1 MFINYRKA
9 AKVKA
14 ILFAALFVFGSTLLA
29 ASFVG
34 MTHLPHQEI
43 GFWIMLGV
51 CFMGILTVFWS
62 ALGFSFAI
70 MDYKELS

>member
-1 MFINYRKA
+1 MFIDYRKA

-14 ILFAALFVFGSTLLA
+14 ILFAALFLFGSILLA
-29 ASFVG
+29 ASGFG

-51 CFMGILTVFWS
+51 CFIGILTIFWS
-62 ALGFSFAI
+62 ALGFIFAM

>member
-1 MFINYRKA
+1 MFINHRKT

-62 ALGFSFAI
+62 ALGFIFAM

>member
-1 MFINYRKA
+1 MFINHRKT

-14 ILFAALFVFGSTLLA
+14 ILFAALFAKAILLLSGSAFGMS
-29 ASFVG
+29 
-34 MTHLPHQEI
+34 HLPHQEL

-51 CFMGILTVFWS
+51 CFIGILTIFWS
-62 ALGFSFAI
+62 VLGFIFAM

>member
-14 ILFAALFVFGSTLLA
+14 ILFAALFAFRINSAGCDQA
-29 ASFVG
+29 FG

-62 ALGFSFAI
+62 ALGFIFA
-70 MDYKELS
+70 

>member
-14 ILFAALFVFGSTLLA
+14 IIFAALFVFGSTLLA

-43 GFWIMLGV
+43 GFWIMLGL

>member
-14 ILFAALFVFGSTLLA
+14 IIFAALFVFGSTMLA

>member
-1 MFINYRKA
+1 MFTNYRKA

-14 ILFAALFVFGSTLLA
+14 IIFAALFVFGSTLLA
-29 ASFVG
+29 ASSVG

-51 CFMGILTVFWS
+51 SFVGILTVFWS
-62 ALGFSFAI
+62 ALGFIFAM

>member
-1 MFINYRKA
+1 MFIDYRKA

-14 ILFAALFVFGSTLLA
+14 ILFAALFLFGSILLA
-29 ASFVG
+29 ASGVG
-34 MTHLPHQEI
+34 MAHLPHQEI
-43 GFWIMLGV
+43 GFWIMMGV

-62 ALGFSFAI
+62 ALGFIFAM

>member
-1 MFINYRKA
+1 MFIDYRKA

-14 ILFAALFVFGSTLLA
+14 ILFAALFLFGSILLA
-29 ASFVG
+29 ASGFG
-34 MTHLPHQEI
+34 MTHLPHQEM

-62 ALGFSFAI
+62 ALGFIFAM
-70 MDYKELS
+70 MDLKELS

>member
-14 ILFAALFVFGSTLLA
+14 IILAALFVFGSTLLA

>member
-14 ILFAALFVFGSTLLA
+14 ILFSALFVFGATLLA
-29 ASFVG
+29 ASGVG
-34 MTHLPHQEI
+34 MTHLPHQEM

-51 CFMGILTVFWS
+51 CFVGVLTVFWS
-62 ALGFSFAI
+62 ALGFIFAM

>member
-1 MFINYRKA
+1 MFIDYRKA

-14 ILFAALFVFGSTLLA
+14 ILFAALFLFGSILLA
-29 ASFVG
+29 ASGFG

-51 CFMGILTVFWS
+51 CFIGILTVFWS
-62 ALGFSFAI
+62 ALGFIFAM

>member
-1 MFINYRKA
+1 MFIDYRKA

-14 ILFAALFVFGSTLLA
+14 ILFAALFLFGSILLA
-29 ASFVG
+29 ASGFG

-51 CFMGILTVFWS
+51 CFVGILTLFWS
-62 ALGFSFAI
+62 ALGFIFAM

>member
-51 CFMGILTVFWS
+51 CFMGILTIFWS
-62 ALGFSFAI
+62 ALGFIFA
-70 MDYKELS
+70 MMEYKELS

>member
-1 MFINYRKA
+1 MFIDYRKA

-14 ILFAALFVFGSTLLA
+14 ILFAALFLFGSILLA
-29 ASFVG
+29 ASGFG

-62 ALGFSFAI
+62 ALGFIFAM
-70 MDYKELS
+70 MDLKELS

>member
-1 MFINYRKA
+1 MFINYRKT

-14 ILFAALFVFGSTLLA
+14 ILFAALFVIGSTLLA
-29 ASFVG
+29 ASGVG

-51 CFMGILTVFWS
+51 CFVGILTVFWS
-62 ALGFSFAI
+62 ALGFIFAM

>member
-1 MFINYRKA
+1 MFIDYRKA

-14 ILFAALFVFGSTLLA
+14 ILFAALFLFGSILLA
-29 ASFVG
+29 ASGFG

-51 CFMGILTVFWS
+51 CFMGILTVLWS
-62 ALGFSFAI
+62 ALGFIFAM